1 MEEAKETSGRKVY
14 FIEKS
19 FKTRFIV
26 RFFIIVV
33 LSQLLTIGI
42 VYFVSEQS
50 KMIFF
55 GNARL
60 FAKDTTE
67 YMLPILIK
75 AGIIAMIFAGLA
87 TLLFTLFFSHKTAGP
102 LFRFK
107 EVMDT
112 LGEGDYLSDFKVR
125 EFDAL
130 EDFAKGFDE
139 MIAKMRL
146 KINELKDSSNGL
158 REKLNNIP
166 QGELPDK
173 LKVYL
178 EELKNTSEALD
189 KKLSD
194 LKS

>member
-1 MEEAKETSGRKVY
+1 MEEAKEKSGRRIY

-19 FKTRFIV
+19 FKTKFIV
-26 RFFIIVV
+26 RFFIIVA
-33 LSQLLTIGI
+33 LSQLLALGI

-50 KMIFF
+50 KTIFF
-55 GNARL
+55 GKEHL

-67 YMLPILIK
+67 YILPILIK
-75 AGIIAMIFAGLA
+75 AGGIAIIFAGLA
-87 TLLFTLFFSHKTAGP
+87 TLLVSLFYSRKTAGP

-130 EDFAKGFDE
+130 EDFAKGFNE
-139 MIAKMRL
+139 MIAMMRL
-146 KINELKDSSNGL
+146 KINELKSSSNGL
-158 REKLNNIP
+158 KGKLNNIP
-166 QGELPDK
+166 QEDLPDK
-173 LKVYL
+173 LKGYL
-178 EELKNTSEALD
+178 EELKKTSEALD
-189 KKLSD
+189 KKLSE

>member
-1 MEEAKETSGRKVY
+1 
-14 FIEKS
+14 
-19 FKTRFIV
+19 
-26 RFFIIVV
+26 
-33 LSQLLTIGI
+33 
-42 VYFVSEQS
+42 
-50 KMIFF
+50 
-55 GNARL
+55 
-60 FAKDTTE
+60 
-67 YMLPILIK
+67 
-75 AGIIAMIFAGLA
+75 MIFAGLA
-87 TLLFTLFFSHKTAGP
+87 TLLVTLFFSHKTAGP

>member
-1 MEEAKETSGRKVY
+1 MEEAKEKSGRRVY
-14 FIEKS
+14 FIEKP

-42 VYFVSEQS
+42 VYFVSKQS
-50 KMIFF
+50 KTISF
-55 GNARL
+55 GESRI

-67 YMLPILIK
+67 YILPILIK

-87 TLLFTLFFSHKTAGP
+87 TALVTLFFSRKIAGP

-130 EDFAKGFDE
+130 GDFAKGFDE
-139 MIAKMRL
+139 MITKMHLR
-146 KINELKDSSNGL
+146 INELKDSSNGL

-166 QGELPDK
+166 QGEVPSK
-173 LKVYL
+173 FRGYL
-178 EELKNTSEALD
+178 EELKKISEVLD
-189 KKLSD
+189 KKLSG